1 MKTDRLRRSDTG
13 ALKKSEECPLMSTE
27 RERLLSAFIE
37 HRDALLGYLRQRFG
51 SPSLAED
58 LVQETWLRLARH
70 TPERDIVNPRAY
82 LFRIATNLGTDHLR
96 HQNMGVEI
104 QAEDEE
110 IAQVPA
116 QVVDPAREVQSHDD
130 LERLLE
136 IIDNLPPRC
145 REIFILCRVE
155 GLSHAQIAE
164 RLNISKSTVV
174 SQMVKALARLE
185 QAME

>member
-1 MKTDRLRRSDTG
+1 M
-13 ALKKSEECPLMSTE
+13 PTE
-27 RERLLSAFIE
+27 REHLLSVFIE
-37 HRDALLGYLRQRFG
+37 HREALLGYLRQRFG

-70 TPERDIVNPRAY
+70 TPEQDISNPKAY
-82 LFRIATNLGTDHLR
+82 LFRIATNLGTDHQR
-96 HQNMGVEI
+96 HQNMGIEI
-104 QAEDEE
+104 PTEDKALTQ
-110 IAQVPA
+110 IATHVT
-116 QVVDPAREVQSHDD
+116 DPARTLQSHNE
-130 LERLLE
+130 LERLLS